1 MFDIPLIGNLI
12 NQKYVELSGKTKTNK
27 NIVKIKN

>member
-1 MFDIPLIGNLI
+1 MFNISLIGNLI

-27 NIVKIKN
+27 NIAKIKN